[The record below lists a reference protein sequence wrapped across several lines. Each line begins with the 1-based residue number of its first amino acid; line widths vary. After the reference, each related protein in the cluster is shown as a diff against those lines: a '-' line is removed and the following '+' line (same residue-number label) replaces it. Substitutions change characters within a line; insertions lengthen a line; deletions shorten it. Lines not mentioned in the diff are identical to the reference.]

1 MRLRSQNPSSIKVS
15 PHPLRLY
22 GNYLEGCM
30 NSRTSGEGE
39 RVRVCVADAKR
50 MSSELIATALKRRR
64 NNFDVR
70 ALTGNSSEVCLA
82 LENYRPHVAVVSL
95 QLEDDRLA
103 GFKVLHQLRASN
115 VKIPAVMLLDSDER
129 DLVVDAF
136 RAGARGIFWRG
147 SAFKTLPKCIRRIYE
162 GQIWISNAELE
173 FLLELITNL
182 KPFQVQNPSG
192 KALLTPRELDVV
204 RLVAEGM
211 RNQEIGDALSLGEHT
226 VRNYIFRVFDKLGL
240 SSRVELVLYALGSEN
255 SFGDQS
261 SHDLA
266 GKSVPALPMAG
277 ISRAMTSRK

>member
-1 MRLRSQNPSSIKVS
+1 
-15 PHPLRLY
+15 
-22 GNYLEGCM
+22 M

-50 MSSELIATALKRRR
+50 MSSEVIATALKRSR

-70 ALTGNSSEVCLA
+70 ALTGNSSEVFLA
-82 LENYRPHVAVVSL
+82 LENSRPHVAVVSL
-95 QLEDDRLA
+95 QLEDDKIA

-115 VKIPAVMLLDSDER
+115 LKIPTVMLLDSAER
-129 DLVVDAF
+129 GLVVDAF

-147 SAFKTLPKCIRRIYE
+147 SAFETLPKCIRRIYE
-162 GQIWISNAELE
+162 GQIWIGNAELE
-173 FLLELITNL
+173 FLLELVTNL
-182 KPFQVQNPSG
+182 KPFQVQNPNG

-255 SFGDQS
+255 SLGDQS